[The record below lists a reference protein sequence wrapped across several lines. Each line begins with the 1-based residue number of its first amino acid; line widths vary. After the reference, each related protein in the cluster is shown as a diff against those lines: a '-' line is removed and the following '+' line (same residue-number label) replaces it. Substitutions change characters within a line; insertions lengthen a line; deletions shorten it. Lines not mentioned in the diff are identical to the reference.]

1 MDEQKLQVVNH
12 PLFGEIQVSQSEN
25 GKDHT
30 EKLWDFHIK
39 HKF

>member
-1 MDEQKLQVVNH
+1 MFAMFRNNLPQNSAKTDFL
-12 PLFGEIQVSQSEN
+12 N
-25 GKDHT
+25 GVGKSDHT